1 MSAFCA
7 LVVHGSASGKAS
19 IVIRAVPFRSIGQT
33 VRANERR
40 PEQTIAAAVF
50 RVVVAGRSALTCVDL
65 TDLLSKHPQS

>member
-1 MSAFCA
+1 MSAFCV

-40 PEQTIAAAVF
+40 PEQTF
-50 RVVVAGRSALTCVDL
+50 RSCSVSCGSGWSERAYVCRFD
-65 TDLLSKHPQS
+65 